1 MIMSQDKRF
10 FVWSDNDPNDSF
22 EVDAP
27 NVDAAAWAA
36 LQELGWCVGA
46 EPMDDEDA
54 TGNNK

>member
-1 MIMSQDKRF
+1 MSQDKKF
-10 FVWSDNDPNDSF
+10 LVWSNNDPNDGF

-27 NVDAAAWAA
+27 TVDAAAWAA

-54 TGNNK
+54 LPDP